1 MTKTLFAVNPSADFH
16 GAQARFAEKGR
27 TQVRD
32 FLLPE
37 AAEQIRR
44 LLRDGTPWG
53 MSVQAGESDEP
64 EQVRAEQLRDE
75 AATRHRVGE
84 RARAAHRAA
93 SDGQFSFVH
102 ARYSLVEAYLGRWAP
117 DGPHDILLEHLNT
130 PAFLDPLRT
139 LTGIPEIRKAD
150 AHASLFAPG
159 HFLTSH
165 LDEHSGHGR
174 RVAYVLNFAPD
185 EWFTDWGGYLVFYDA
200 EGDIIE
206 GFKPRFNSLNLFR
219 VPQAHS
225 VTYVPP
231 FAPATRLAISGWL
244 MDR

>member
-1 MTKTLFAVNPSADFH
+1 MTKTLFAVNPGADFEEAR
-16 GAQARFAEKGR
+16 AQFSLKGR
-27 TQVRD
+27 AQVRD

-37 AAEQIRR
+37 AADEIRQI
-44 LLRDGTPWG
+44 LHNGTPWG
-53 MSVQAGESDEP
+53 LSIQAGVDDQP
-64 EQVRAEQLRDE
+64 EQVRAEQLRDDP
-75 AATRHRVGE
+75 AIRQRVGD
-84 RARAAHRAA
+84 RAQAAHRAA
-93 SDGQFSFVH
+93 SDAQFSFVH
-102 ARYSLVEAYLGRWAP
+102 ARYSLVDAYLGRWDP
-117 DGPHDILLEHLNT
+117 DGAHDILLEHLNT

-139 LTGIPEIRKAD
+139 LTGIPEIVKAD

-165 LDEHSGHGR
+165 MDEHSGHGR

-185 EWFTDWGGYLVFYDA
+185 EWYTDWGGYLVFFDA
-200 EGDIIE
+200 DGDIIE

>member
-1 MTKTLFAVNPSADFH
+1 MSKTLFAVNPNADLRS
-16 GAQARFAEKGR
+16 AQAQFSSKGR

-32 FLLPE
+32 FLVPE
-37 AAEQIRR
+37 AAEEIRR

-53 MSVQAGESDEP
+53 LSIQAGDADQP
-64 EQVRAEQLRDE
+64 EQVRAEELQQEAVRQKIGDRVRD
-75 AATRHRVGE
+75 
-84 RARAAHRAA
+84 AHRAA
-93 SDGQFSFVH
+93 SEGRFSFVH
-102 ARYSLVEAYLGRWAP
+102 ARYSLVDAYLGQWRP
-117 DGPHDILLEHLNT
+117 GGPHDILLEYLNA
-130 PAFLDPLRT
+130 PDFLDPLRT

-165 LDEHSGHGR
+165 LDEHSGEGR

-185 EWFTDWGGYLVFYDA
+185 EWFTDWGGYLVFFDA
-200 EGDIIE
+200 DGDIVE
-206 GFKPRFNSLNLFR
+206 GFRPRFNSLNLFR

-225 VTYVPP
+225 VTFVPP

-244 MDR
+244 LDR